1 MVNKNF
7 IDILDDKWNWLVKD
21 KSGEVSIHIKEPRE
35 TDVSDD
41 PWGEFGYEWTS
52 DGEWTFIE
60 GFEQIL
66 DDIPSGKYKL
76 R

>member
-41 PWGEFGYEWTS
+41 PWGEFGYE
-52 DGEWTFIE
+52 
-60 GFEQIL
+60 
-66 DDIPSGKYKL
+66 
-76 R
+76 